1 MNKEIYVPSALR
13 HFKEEERKEAWGV
26 GIQNRIGE
34 FGMTDGP
41 FATEKEALE
50 CIGSHKSRIIH
61 SHQIAMMSLG
71 IGAEIDGKNHE
82 KNNHGTQIKS

>member
-61 SHQIAMMSLG
+61 FAPDSDDVAWYWRR
-71 IGAEIDGKNHE
+71 NRWE
-82 KNNHGTQIKS
+82 KP